1 MKDLPIFTSQFGV
14 ASLTLSQIPYTG
26 DSYIRIQSTA
36 DGGALLKECV
46 DFCRAAGAKNVY
58 ATGHDV
64 VAQYP
69 YHTQIWRMRCQR
81 RKIPNT
87 DAALIPVE
95 ADALEQWRCIYN
107 DKMRHVPN
115 ASVLTLGDAK
125 ALPEVKTAYFI
136 MREDQLLGIGM
147 VGNGEIK
154 AIASVVPGSGK
165 NLVAALNS
173 ALSGETVSVE
183 VASENYAAVRLYEA
197 MGFECE
203 QIISQWHKIL

>member
-1 MKDLPIFTSQFGV
+1 MKDLPFFTSQFGV

-26 DSYIRIQSTA
+26 DSYIRIQSAA

-46 DFCRAAGAKNVY
+46 DFCRAAGAQNVY

-69 YHTQIWRMRCQR
+69 YHTQIWRMCCQR
-81 RKIPNT
+81 RTIPNT
-87 DAALIPVE
+87 DAALVPVE
-95 ADALEQWRCIYN
+95 ADTLEQWRRIYN
-107 DKMRHVPN
+107 DKMRYVPN
-115 ASVLTLGDAK
+115 ASVMTLGDAK
-125 ALPEVKTAYFI
+125 ALPETKTAYYI
-136 MREDQLLGIGM
+136 MREGQLLGIGM
-147 VGNGEIK
+147 IGSGEIK

-165 NLVAALNS
+165 NLVVALNS

-197 MGFECE
+197 IGFECE